1 MTPDLVISLDRR
13 NSPSPFADPANVG
26 PTTAEFGLAE
36 VCQAPPP
43 RIMQRQQPDNHPDY
57 ADQPGRPH
65 EVDVAE
71 ITDTVGSP
79 ALHFA
84 QQERDNEDDDLD
96 PLGREGSYRYSNQYS
111 DPERVR
117 HPGSPPF
124 PPCADTRRTSGF
136 TVKAECAHPARQEG

>member
-1 MTPDLVISLDRR
+1 
-13 NSPSPFADPANVG
+13 
-26 PTTAEFGLAE
+26 
-36 VCQAPPP
+36 
-43 RIMQRQQPDNHPDY
+43 
-57 ADQPGRPH
+57 
-65 EVDVAE
+65 VAE

-84 QQERDNEDDDLD
+84 QQERDNEDYDLD
-96 PLGREGSYRYSNQYS
+96 QLGCEGSYRYSNQYS

>member
-1 MTPDLVISLDRR
+1 
-13 NSPSPFADPANVG
+13 
-26 PTTAEFGLAE
+26 
-36 VCQAPPP
+36 
-43 RIMQRQQPDNHPDY
+43 MQRQQPDNHPDY

-117 HPGSPPF
+117 HAGSPTF
-124 PPCADTRRTSGF
+124 PVLRRYTSNVGF
-136 TVKAECAHPARQEG
+136 YR